1 MSEWLGFARVRANPN
16 HGELVYMGKQR
27 KTSKLKGAGAWYTIT
42 ANWSTAVACAIA
54 MLALSLMA
62 VIVTGDVILRYVFN
76 APSKWV
82 VEISGYLL
90 VVIVMMG
97 LAYTQKERG
106 HISVDIITSRL
117 PKAVRPWVDLVTLVM
132 GFALTIILIYL
143 TAGDFWTS
151 ITLKTVSDSVMAFPL
166 APWQAFIPVGL
177 AILALLLIR
186 EIYTRVVK
194 ILRREYET
202 EKVSTPPQDVT

>member
-1 MSEWLGFARVRANPN
+1 MSERLGFALRGANPN
-16 HGELVYMGKQR
+16 YRELVHMKKQSL
-27 KTSKLKGAGAWYTIT
+27 TNKLKGAGAWYTVT
-42 ANWSTAVACAIA
+42 ANWSTTVACVMA
-54 MLALSLMA
+54 MLALSIMT

-82 VEISGYLL
+82 VEISSYLL

-97 LAYTQKERG
+97 LAYTQKRRG

-117 PKAVRPWVDLVTLVM
+117 PKTVRPWVDLVTLVTV
-132 GFALTIILIYL
+132 FVLTVILIYL

-151 ITLKTVSDSVMAFPL
+151 IQLKTVSDSVMAFPL
-166 APWQAFIPVGL
+166 APWQVFIPIGL
-177 AILALLLIR
+177 AVLALLLIR
-186 EIYTRVVK
+186 EIYTGVVK

-202 EKVSTPPQDVT
+202 EKASTPPQEVT